1 MRSAMSMIRFRSRS
15 KNASMPLYKTA
26 RGLSVSSRRG
36 AAARAALKGSVCVE
50 KAVNGAWGVRAVS
63 GKEKISRI
71 GTGVGGTN
79 AGCEIWSAPGK
90 IV

>member
-1 MRSAMSMIRFRSRS
+1 MSI
-15 KNASMPLYKTA
+15 PLYKTA

-36 AAARAALKGSVCVE
+36 AATRPALKGSVCVGN
-50 KAVNGAWGVRAVS
+50 AVNGAWGVRAVS
-63 GKEKISRI
+63 GKENFSRI

-79 AGCEIWSAPGK
+79 AGCRVWSAPGK